1 MLELIAE
8 CCNEV
13 IGNINEGVVDDIEDV
28 GVRKEPLL
36 LLKLPIG
43 KKIIVVRIFTKI
55 VKLLDNYRRQRPKT
69 KTKDIIFSNCVK
81 IPRVG

>member
-1 MLELIAE
+1 MATTLRLLLSIISFVYKNGVRPGVVDDDVSVLELIAE

-43 KKIIVVRIFTKI
+43 KKA
-55 VKLLDNYRRQRPKT
+55 
-69 KTKDIIFSNCVK
+69 
-81 IPRVG
+81 

>member
-43 KKIIVVRIFTKI
+43 KKRIKDLRIFYKDCQNCYKHI
-55 VKLLDNYRRQRPKT
+55 YRRQRP
-69 KTKDIIFSNCVK
+69 
-81 IPRVG
+81 